1 MTVPTT
7 RSSGPLRSPRSDT
20 QARLPRGAEAQLAR
34 AVTDDPDPR
43 ARAAALAA
51 VVQHASPRTAADAW
65 TSAAHDGDAAVR
77 RRAAELT
84 PRLRRPP
91 DDLPTTLAALLGDTD
106 VTVVEAAALATG
118 ELAAVDA
125 PSSRRSRPSRPGI
138 ARPSR
143 REAAVAALGA
153 AAAGLDTVLAACE
166 DVATVRRRAVLALA
180 PFDGPAVDAALARAA
195 TDRDWQVRQAAED
208 LLGVGQA
215 TPVELSPPR
224 RPPSARG
231 LIPPGAAP
239 PGATAPTTASN
250 TAHGATSSRSR
261 SKPRRERADRST
273 EIASSAAVAAVTARR
288 PNVSASAPCTTL
300 PRG

>member
-1 MTVPTT
+1 VTD
-7 RSSGPLRSPRSDT
+7 SDDPIVRAAAFAALGHH
-20 QARLPRGAEAQLAR
+20 ARLPPGAAAQLSR

-51 VVQHASPRTAADAW
+51 VVRRASPRRAADAW
-65 TSAAHDGDAAVR
+65 TSAARDGDAPVR

-84 PRLRRPP
+84 PRLRRLP
-91 DDLPTTLAALLGDTD
+91 DDLSTALAALLGDAD
-106 VTVVEAAALATG
+106 VTVVEAAAWATG
-118 ELAAVDA
+118 ELAAADA
-125 PSSRRSRPSRPGI
+125 HLVKALEAVAAGHREPL
-138 ARPSR
+138 A

-153 AAAGLDTVLAACE
+153 RAAGLDTVLAACE

-224 RPPSARG
+224 RPPS
-231 LIPPGAAP
+231 
-239 PGATAPTTASN
+239 T
-250 TAHGATSSRSR
+250 
-261 SKPRRERADRST
+261 RA
-273 EIASSAAVAAVTARR
+273 
-288 PNVSASAPCTTL
+288 
-300 PRG
+300 